1 MKTHVDQAVR
11 ASKMAWLME
20 SKRVS
25 VTGED
30 ISDERLKQ
38 LYLAGRKSYLRPA
51 TNPECVRRIEPCVS
65 GLKEYGCFH
74 DCMPL
79 HASQM
84 IQRAER
90 GVNHQVW
97 RIKFCPEPR
106 EDIPA

>member
-25 VTGED
+25 ITGED

-38 LYLAGRKSYLRPA
+38 LYLAGRKSYLRHA

-84 IQRAER
+84 KTYANESQKRSIDEQLAWGE
-90 GVNHQVW
+90 
-97 RIKFCPEPR
+97 
-106 EDIPA
+106 